1 VTSIDTERFRDE
13 LLEERRRVEH
23 ALATLRDEHP
33 GSLDEEVEDLR
44 RHGRRVR
51 VARDVAQ
58 QDRELVAAH
67 PRDGVGLADG
77 AMQPLGDGLEQLIA
91 GRVPEAV
98 VYVLEPIDVDE
109 QRTDEHS
116 RLACRSPEQL
126 LGAVEHQGP
135 GGKPGQRVVESLI
148 GEFTVLLRQL
158 ACLLANQ

>member
-1 VTSIDTERFRDE
+1 MASVELNRLAQAVGQPVGEQVELHPVGCQLAQHDE
-13 LLEERRRVEH
+13 LVPAE
-23 ALATLRDEHP
+23 ATD
-33 GSLDEEVEDLR
+33 GV
-44 RHGRRVR
+44 
-51 VARDVAQ
+51 
-58 QDRELVAAH
+58 LVANRA
-67 PRDGVGLADG
+67 L
-77 AMQPLGDGLEQLIA
+77 QPFPDGLQQLIS

-135 GGKPGQRVVESLI
+135 VGKPGQRVVESLI